1 MVGSIESVNRN
12 ARYSEKNYDGLTSGT
27 MKMKEKQPSENTSI
41 FFDRKKSGWLTLVRI
56 RERNSL
62 KILKVTGFFK
72 KLGRKDERIPIEM
85 KKSIITLK
93 VSILRVWSQ
102 ICFSDKNVNDEL
114 NKAFTENE
122 VIKFMKKMNNG
133 KLAGLGNIYQE
144 FIKNSP
150 DS

>member
-85 KKSIITLK
+85 KK
-93 VSILRVWSQ
+93 
-102 ICFSDKNVNDEL
+102 
-114 NKAFTENE
+114 A
-122 VIKFMKKMNNG
+122 
-133 KLAGLGNIYQE
+133 
-144 FIKNSP
+144 
-150 DS
+150 

>member
-1 MVGSIESVNRN
+1 M
-12 ARYSEKNYDGLTSGT
+12 
-27 MKMKEKQPSENTSI
+27 
-41 FFDRKKSGWLTLVRI
+41 
-56 RERNSL
+56 
-62 KILKVTGFFK
+62 
-72 KLGRKDERIPIEM
+72 IP
-85 KKSIITLK
+85 LK

-122 VIKFMKKMNNG
+122 VIKFMKKINNG